1 MTVLQSSLAAPQHSA
16 AIQHQPGTPQALLLQ
31 SEPKS
36 PQSLLDPSSAAKL
49 GATENLK
56 GDSEKINQR
65 TEEHIKQCLHRA
77 TARLCLSE
85 FAVGQESVRLLS
97 TREDAH
103 RKILE
108 GVHRMGL
115 DSLSSCA
122 CHFSQVLQQP
132 CQHVLAMLS
141 ADRET
146 LQPEMLSTEQQKG
159 CDACE
164 AKQDSVDGLLA
175 VLTSSCSKSLGKS
188 LVVSVL
194 TGEECEHRCGVLQEP
209 DWAPSRGAALG
220 LGWVLGGGP
229 VVHPT
234 GIPASPVLPSA
245 LLLPQARGGRG
256 SLGFLSSECMLPLA
270 YGSRGTG
277 LGTNCS
283 DREPVADLTSRRRGW
298 EPTVGGATWDVM

>member
-1 MTVLQSSLAAPQHSA
+1 MSATAQLSGRPPPTAAQSPVTVLQSSLAAPQLSA

-132 CQHVLAMLS
+132 CQPVLAMLS

-220 LGWVLGGGP
+220 LGWVLGGDP
-229 VVHPT
+229 LFT
-234 GIPASPVLPSA
+234 LLASQLPLCSPQPCCSLRLGVEGAVWVFYLLSA
-245 LLLPQARGGRG
+245 CCLLPMAA
-256 SLGFLSSECMLPLA
+256 E
-270 YGSRGTG
+270 
-277 LGTNCS
+277 
-283 DREPVADLTSRRRGW
+283 EPVW
-298 EPTVGGATWDVM
+298 EPTAVTGNQSLT